1 MLLATIQRTLR
12 VSFRQPSELL
22 NPLFF
27 FVLVIALFPLGI
39 GPSEKTLALIAPG
52 IIWVAALLATLLSM
66 ESLFRSDLDDGSLDQ
81 MLVSPQPLIVV
92 VTGKVIAH
100 WLATSLPLVLVSP
113 VLGLMLSVDNAGIM
127 AILISLMLGTPILSL
142 LGAVGASLTVGLKKG
157 GVLIAL
163 LIIPLYVPVLIL
175 GTSLIQTAQQGGDYD
190 GQMLW
195 MMALLALTAGTAPI
209 ATAGGIK
216 VSLSR

>member
-1 MLLATIQRTLR
+1 MLLATIQRSMR
-12 VSFRQPSELL
+12 VTFRQPSEFL

-27 FVLVIALFPLGI
+27 FVLVIALFPLGV

-52 IIWVAALLATLLSM
+52 VIWVAALLATLLSM
-66 ESLFRSDLDDGSLDQ
+66 ESLFRSDFDDGSLDQ
-81 MLVSPQPLIVV
+81 MLVAPQSMLLM

-100 WLATSLPLVLVSP
+100 WISSGLPLVLVSP
-113 VLGLMLSVDNAGIM
+113 VLGIMLSVDEAGVK

-163 LIIPLYVPVLIL
+163 LIIPLYIPVLIL
-175 GTSLIQTAQQGGDYD
+175 GTSLIQTAQLGGDYD
-190 GQMLW
+190 GHILW
-195 MMALLALTAGTAPI
+195 MLALLALTIGTAPI

>member
-1 MLLATIQRTLR
+1 MLLATIQRSMR
-12 VSFRQPSELL
+12 VTFRQPSEFL

-27 FVLVIALFPLGI
+27 FVLVIALFPLGV

-52 IIWVAALLATLLSM
+52 VIWVAALLATLLSM
-66 ESLFRSDLDDGSLDQ
+66 ESLFRSDFDDGSLDQ
-81 MLVSPQPLIVV
+81 MLVAPQSMLLM

-100 WLATSLPLVLVSP
+100 WMSSGLPLVLVSP
-113 VLGLMLSVDNAGIM
+113 VLGIMLSVDEAGVK
-127 AILISLMLGTPILSL
+127 AILISLLIGTPILSL

-163 LIIPLYVPVLIL
+163 LIIPLYIPVLIL
-175 GTSLIQTAQQGGDYD
+175 GTSMIQTAQLGSDYD
-190 GQMLW
+190 GHVLW
-195 MMALLALTAGTAPI
+195 MLALLALTIGTAPI

>member
-1 MLLATIQRTLR
+1 MLLATIQRSMR
-12 VSFRQPSELL
+12 VTFRQPSEFL

-27 FVLVIALFPLGI
+27 FVLVIAMFPLGV

-52 IIWVAALLATLLSM
+52 VIWVAALLATLLSM
-66 ESLFRSDLDDGSLDQ
+66 ESLFRSDFDDGSLDQ
-81 MLVSPQPLIVV
+81 MSVAPQSMLLM

-100 WLATSLPLVLVSP
+100 WISSGLPLVLVSP
-113 VLGLMLSVDNAGIM
+113 VLGIMLSVDEAGVK

-175 GTSLIQTAQQGGDYD
+175 GTSLIQTAQLGGDYD
-190 GQMLW
+190 GHILW
-195 MMALLALTAGTAPI
+195 MLALLALTIGTAPI
-209 ATAGGIK
+209 ATAGGIR

>member
-1 MLLATIQRTLR
+1 MLLATIRRSMR
-12 VSFRQPSELL
+12 VTFRQPSEFL

-27 FVLVIALFPLGI
+27 FVLVIALFPLGV

-52 IIWVAALLATLLSM
+52 VIWVAALLATLLSM
-66 ESLFRSDLDDGSLDQ
+66 ESLFRSDFDDGSLDQ
-81 MLVSPQPLIVV
+81 MSVAPQSMLLM

-100 WLATSLPLVLVSP
+100 WVSSGLPLVLVSP
-113 VLGLMLSVDNAGIM
+113 VLGIMLSVDEAGVK

-142 LGAVGASLTVGLKKG
+142 LGAVGASLTVGLQKG

-175 GTSLIQTAQQGGDYD
+175 GTSLIQTAQLGGDYD
-190 GQMLW
+190 GHILW
-195 MMALLALTAGTAPI
+195 MLALLALTIGTAPI

>member
-1 MLLATIQRTLR
+1 MFIATILR
-12 VSFRQPSELL
+12 SMRITFRQPSEFL

-27 FVLVIALFPLGI
+27 FVLVIALFPLGV

-52 IIWVAALLATLLSM
+52 VIWVAALLATLLSM
-66 ESLFRSDLDDGSLDQ
+66 ESLFRSDFDDGSLDQ
-81 MLVSPQPLIVV
+81 MLVAPRSMLLM
-92 VTGKVIAH
+92 VTGKVVAH
-100 WLATSLPLVLVSP
+100 WIATGLPLVLISP
-113 VLGLMLSVDNAGIM
+113 VLGLMLSVDEAGIK
-127 AILISLMLGTPILSL
+127 AILISLLLGTPILSL

-175 GTSLIQTAQQGGDYD
+175 GTSLIQTAQFGGDYD
-190 GQMLW
+190 GHMLW
-195 MMALLALTAGTAPI
+195 MMALLALTIGTAPI

-216 VSLSR
+216 VSLSK

>member
-1 MLLATIQRTLR
+1 MLLATIRRSMR
-12 VSFRQPSELL
+12 VTFRQPSEFL

-27 FVLVIALFPLGI
+27 FVLVIALFPLGV

-52 IIWVAALLATLLSM
+52 VIWVAALLATLLSM
-66 ESLFRSDLDDGSLDQ
+66 ESLFRSDFDDGSLDQ
-81 MLVSPQPLIVV
+81 MSVAPQSMLLM

-100 WLATSLPLVLVSP
+100 WVSSGLPLVLVSP
-113 VLGLMLSVDNAGIM
+113 VLGIMLSVDEAGVK

-142 LGAVGASLTVGLKKG
+142 LGAVGASLTVGLQKG

-175 GTSLIQTAQQGGDYD
+175 GTSLIQTAQLGGDYD
-190 GQMLW
+190 GHILW
-195 MMALLALTAGTAPI
+195 MLALFALTIGTAPI